1 MLPIER
7 RKQIEKLITEHKH
20 LKIAELSELLKV
32 SEMTIHR
39 DLAPLVTEGKIIKTF
54 GGISCAQSVHQPKNN
69 TCTYCH
75 REYQK
80 HFTYKL
86 ILKNHQTETTCCA
99 HCGLLRY
106 RQLENKVI
114 QAITQDF
121 LKRTTINA
129 KKATYVL
136 NTSLNINCCQPQV
149 LVFEWAEHA
158 RKFTKGFGGNIYS
171 FQTAMDTIYDQIFID

>member
-7 RKQIEKLITEHKH
+7 RKQIEKLITKHQH
-20 LKIAELSELLKV
+20 LKIAELSELLSV

-39 DLAPLVTEGKIIKTF
+39 DLAPLVAERKIIKTF
-54 GGISCAQSVHQPKNN
+54 GGISCAQSIHRPRVN

-80 HFTYKL
+80 HFTYQL
-86 ILKNHQTETTCCA
+86 ILTNHMTETTCCA
-99 HCGLLRY
+99 HCGLLRHK
-106 RQLENKVI
+106 QIADQVV
-114 QAITQDF
+114 QAITHDF

-129 KKATYVL
+129 KQATYVL

-149 LVFEWAEHA
+149 LTFEWPEHA
-158 RKFTKGFGGNIYS
+158 QKFINGFGGNIYS
-171 FQTAMDTIYDQIFID
+171 FKEAMKTIYEQMAND